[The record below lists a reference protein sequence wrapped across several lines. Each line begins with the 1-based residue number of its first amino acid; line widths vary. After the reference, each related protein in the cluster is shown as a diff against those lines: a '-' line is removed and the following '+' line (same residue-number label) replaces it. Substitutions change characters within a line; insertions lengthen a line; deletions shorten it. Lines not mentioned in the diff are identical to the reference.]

1 MPACA
6 RRLLGSSWQQQRSTA
21 RNEECGAGGTC
32 PCESGH
38 ASALTIASSHR
49 ERRSVLPNAA
59 AAARVATERH
69 AERHGGS
76 PGKASS
82 ATLLLDR
89 FRANFPMYTPPI
101 GHSTMVT
108 RQASESHE

>member
-21 RNEECGAGGTC
+21 RNEEYGAGGTC

-59 AAARVATERH
+59 AAARATR
-69 AERHGGS
+69 A
-76 PGKASS
+76 
-82 ATLLLDR
+82 ATLDGK
-89 FRANFPMYTPPI
+89 NS
-101 GHSTMVT
+101 GSTT
-108 RQASESHE
+108 

>member
-82 ATLLLDR
+82 ATLTQLGVILHVR
-89 FRANFPMYTPPI
+89 K
-101 GHSTMVT
+101 STMVLRT
-108 RQASESHE
+108 SSYGCVRPCAE

>member
-21 RNEECGAGGTC
+21 RNEEYGAGGTC

-38 ASALTIASSHR
+38 ASALMIASSHR

-82 ATLLLDR
+82 AT
-89 FRANFPMYTPPI
+89 F
-101 GHSTMVT
+101 
-108 RQASESHE
+108 

>member
-82 ATLLLDR
+82 ATL
-89 FRANFPMYTPPI
+89 N
-101 GHSTMVT
+101 
-108 RQASESHE
+108 